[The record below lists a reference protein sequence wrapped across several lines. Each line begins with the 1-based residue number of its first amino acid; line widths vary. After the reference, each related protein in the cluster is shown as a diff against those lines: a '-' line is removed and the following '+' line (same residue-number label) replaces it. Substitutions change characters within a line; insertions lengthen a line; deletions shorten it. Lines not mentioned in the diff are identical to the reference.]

1 MAPTRGCPGKMRR
14 ARTADWDGA
23 KDFCTNTFSWG
34 DYIGQV
40 WESWVEGG
48 GLIVCEDG
56 GVVLGIAHVTMA
68 GPDAWVEGVRVRPS
82 ARRRGVG
89 SALLARAGKMAAASG
104 AAYARAAVESDNAE
118 SLALFGAAG
127 YRPVGD
133 WYMYRCRAGPG
144 GCDAAEAAPARV
156 WPKTY
161 VKSWVWTPLDSDVPP
176 GRVVW
181 AGERSRRRAGRL
193 GEVSGGADGHRV
205 ARRRPERKRV
215 RDRLRRGRGPPR
227 RPVRAGILYAIPLDH
242 RRLAKEPY
250 RIRMVERR
258 VA

>member
-1 MAPTRGCPGKMRR
+1 MAPTRGCPGKMRL

-56 GVVLGIAHVTMA
+56 GVVLGIAHVAMA

-89 SALLARAGKMAAASG
+89 SALLARAGEMAAASG

-176 GRVVW
+176 ERVVW
-181 AGERSRRRAGRL
+181 AGEGPVAVLADSERFPGVLMVTLSHRAGRN
-193 GEVSGGADGHRV
+193 GGGCVIDYAAAV
-205 ARRRPERKRV
+205 AH
-215 RDRLRRGRGPPR
+215 
-227 RPVRAGILYAIPLDH
+227 RAGQSVQVFSALPLDH
-242 RRLAKEPY
+242 RRLDEEAY

-258 VA
+258 IV